1 MLLPVQN
8 ANLAVVQEEWFR
20 VSSHKLSSAHQV
32 EDYLSSI
39 NEISHRLLE
48 YIVNLV
54 DSNVSFVKMEPKDD
68 CQHSEEKIKA
78 HRNEF

>member
-1 MLLPVQN
+1 MLLRAQN

-54 DSNVSFVKMEPKDD
+54 DSNVSFGKWKRKMTASIRRKR
-68 CQHSEEKIKA
+68 SKLTKIWS
-78 HRNEF
+78 